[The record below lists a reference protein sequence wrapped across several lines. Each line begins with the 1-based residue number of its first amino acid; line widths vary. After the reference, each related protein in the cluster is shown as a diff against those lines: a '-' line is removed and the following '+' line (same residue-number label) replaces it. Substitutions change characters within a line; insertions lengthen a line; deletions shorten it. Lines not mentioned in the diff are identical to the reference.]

1 MPPAGRRTTFVPAP
15 APDLDPAHDP
25 GFAEAAER
33 MERALTCVEPD
44 QVGRPITRG
53 ANEIR
58 VGTAS
63 WTDPTTIRS
72 GFYPRGMSTAEDRL
86 RFYASQFP
94 VVEVDS
100 TYYALP
106 ERATAELWVQRTPDD
121 FSFHVKAYG
130 LLTGQPAEVSR
141 MPRALVEAL
150 PRKLAG
156 AKRLYAKDLPPE
168 LLNGVWD
175 YFLDALEPLYDAG
188 KLGGILLQFPR
199 WFLPTPESKDLLAEC
214 AMRLSNVPAAVEFRN
229 RLWYTTTSGDDTAA
243 QWTLDMLCELGLA
256 YVMVDGPQGLD
267 SSVPPIAA
275 VTTPGLAMVRLH
287 GRRAATW
294 EAAKVPTVERYRY
307 LYDHR
312 ELGAWVPKVE
322 EAAAEAKRTVVLLNN
337 CYGNYGAANAQELVA
352 WLGSA
357 GPS

>member
-1 MPPAGRRTTFVPAP
+1 MPPAGRRTPFVPAP
-15 APDLDPAHDP
+15 APDLDAAHDP

-33 MERALTCVEPD
+33 MDHALTHVEPD
-44 QVGRPITRG
+44 QVGRPIARG
-53 ANEIR
+53 TNEVR

-63 WTDPTTIRS
+63 WTDPTTIKS
-72 GFYPRGMSTAEDRL
+72 GFYPRGTSTAEDRL

-94 VVEVDS
+94 VVEVDA

-106 ERATAELWVQRTPDD
+106 ERATAQLWVDRTPAG

-150 PRKLAG
+150 PQKLAR
-156 AKRLYAKDLPPE
+156 AKRLYARDVPPE
-168 LLNGVWD
+168 ILNGVWD

-214 AMRLSNVPAAVEFRN
+214 AMRLANVPAAVELRN
-229 RLWYTTTSGDDTAA
+229 RLWYVTTSGDHSAA
-243 QWTLDMLCELGLA
+243 QWTLDMLRDLGLT
-256 YVMVDGPQGLD
+256 YVMVDGPQGLA
-267 SSVPPIAA
+267 SSVPPVAA

-294 EAAKVPTVERYRY
+294 EAANVPTVERYRY
-307 LYDHR
+307 LYDDS
-312 ELGAWVPKVE
+312 ELEAWVPKVE

-337 CYGNYGAANAQELVA
+337 CYGNYGTTNAQELVA
-352 WLGSA
+352 RLGGA
-357 GPS
+357 GAP